1 VDDARLYGA
10 VAEELE
16 RGRVRK
22 DLWARA
28 LIESCG
34 DEPAAH
40 ERYVRLCAEQ
50 LGIERAETPTK
61 QDRAP
66 ETASEPAF
74 APDPEQEPTV
84 APEPAAEPVL
94 AVGAEPEAPAAIRSN
109 AAITDEVA
117 DAPAPAAT
125 ALPQWSPHRPGLA
138 RGTVV
143 TLVLGGAALVG
154 ALGLAIA
161 GFEGPGLL
169 LGVAALVLLG
179 TGFSR
184 VGKSNHYRGPLH

>member
-1 VDDARLYGA
+1 MDDASLYGA

-50 LGIERAETPTK
+50 LGIERAETPIK

-66 ETASEPAF
+66 ETASEPA
-74 APDPEQEPTV
+74 V
-84 APEPAAEPVL
+84 APEPVAEPVL

-143 TLVLGGAALVG
+143 TLVLGGAALIG

-161 GFEGPGLL
+161 GFEDLGLL

-179 TGFSR
+179 SGFSR
-184 VGKSNHYRGPLH
+184 VGKSNHYRGPID

>member
-1 VDDARLYGA
+1 MDDARLYGA

-50 LGIERAETPTK
+50 LGIERAETPIK

-66 ETASEPAF
+66 ELAF
-74 APDPEQEPTV
+74 APDLEQEPAV
-84 APEPAAEPVL
+84 APEPVAEPVL

-143 TLVLGGAALVG
+143 TLVLGGAALIG

-161 GFEGPGLL
+161 GFEDLGLL
-169 LGVAALVLLG
+169 VGVAALVLLG
-179 TGFSR
+179 SGFSR
-184 VGKSNHYRGPLH
+184 VGKSNHYRGPID

>member
-74 APDPEQEPTV
+74 APDLEQEPAV

-109 AAITDEVA
+109 ADDVA

-125 ALPQWSPHRPGLA
+125 ALPQRSPHRPGLA

-169 LGVAALVLLG
+169 LGLAALVLLG
-179 TGFSR
+179 AGLSR

>member
-1 VDDARLYGA
+1 MDDASLYGA

-66 ETASEPAF
+66 ETASEPA
-74 APDPEQEPTV
+74 V

-109 AAITDEVA
+109 ADDVA

-125 ALPQWSPHRPGLA
+125 ALPQRSPHRPGLA

-169 LGVAALVLLG
+169 LGLAALVLLG
-179 TGFSR
+179 AGLSR